1 MVKITFAW
9 FIFNWHTYRLSQ
21 LQDFFLFIITVKTDC
36 PFAELIQ
43 YNRSLILLLTPSTLA
58 SKSYSLQENK
68 IKGTLF
74 ANFAQNYCHVLGK
87 RNKLNNT
94 LHHFTRK
101 WLATAHHHIASN
113 KKQHITI
120 IPQDDH
126 PINHEI
132 CTIRRNIMRRWF
144 YGINKEK
151 WRRFKER
158 YRTSKMYMI
167 ILTNLLQQFIID

>member
-1 MVKITFAW
+1 M
-9 FIFNWHTYRLSQ
+9 
-21 LQDFFLFIITVKTDC
+21 
-36 PFAELIQ
+36 
-43 YNRSLILLLTPSTLA
+43 LTPSTLA

-120 IPQDDH
+120 IPQHDH
-126 PINHEI
+126 PSITTKFAPFEGTLCVDDYMGSIKNSEDDSKQ
-132 CTIRRNIMRRWF
+132 
-144 YGINKEK
+144 GIAHQKC
-151 WRRFKER
+151 
-158 YRTSKMYMI
+158 I
-167 ILTNLLQQFIID
+167 